1 MMSDIEDAEDYPG
14 SETAIDVSDLRP
26 TDEEESE
33 PTTRTEKLILVGR
46 RCMAFSWLSL
56 ALFLCTPL
64 AIVAVLV
71 STHYAVSYEGDNVN
85 APAAYLLA
93 GAAVTTFYY
102 ATSFTLAG
110 LSSRRVGSHG
120 ALFVFVTVVN
130 FVIYLAVAI
139 LAVVL
144 CAHGPTHHSS
154 YGTGVAYG
162 LMSVASI
169 LDSAVMLVLVRVI
182 NHQTKKGRLPF
193 LFGTVREEVFMN
205 VADDLVDDLGYEL
218 GQLGDDRDAG
228 IAQYHSVGG
237 GMDGPDAGAD
247 DGEDGGDG
255 TLRLPDLPSTR
266 SLETSATVG
275 EIDYA
280 ETGSEAA
287 GSSFSYPPVGENA
300 GSPGERPATVITD
313 ISAVA
318 KTESDPISDY
328 I

>member
-1 MMSDIEDAEDYPG
+1 MMSDIEDIKDYPG
-14 SETAIDVSDLRP
+14 SETAIDVSDMRP

-120 ALFVFVTVVN
+120 ALFVLVTVLN
-130 FVIYLAVAI
+130 FTIYLAVAI

-169 LDSAVMLVLVRVI
+169 LDSAAMLVLVRVI

-205 VADDLVDDLGYEL
+205 VADDLVDDLDYEL

-237 GMDGPDAGAD
+237 GMDEPDAGAD
-247 DGEDGGDG
+247 DGEDGGGG
-255 TLRLPDLPSTR
+255 TLRLSEIPSTR
-266 SLETSATVG
+266 SLEASATVG
-275 EIDYA
+275 EVDYA
-280 ETGSEAA
+280 EMGSEDA
-287 GSSFSYPPVGENA
+287 GSSFSYPPVGENTA
-300 GSPGERPATVITD
+300 SSGERPA
-313 ISAVA
+313 AVA
-318 KTESDPISDY
+318 TGTPTVAEAEPDAISDY